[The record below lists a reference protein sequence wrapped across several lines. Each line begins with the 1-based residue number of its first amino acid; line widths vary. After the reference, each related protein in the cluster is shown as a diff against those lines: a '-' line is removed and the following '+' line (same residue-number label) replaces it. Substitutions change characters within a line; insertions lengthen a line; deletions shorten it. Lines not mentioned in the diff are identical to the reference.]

1 MKRTLLTAAAL
12 AFTVVGAS
20 SAQAQALRPISFGMS
35 GGAAIPMGKTADAAN
50 MGFGLTGLADY
61 KTPTMP
67 VSLRG
72 ELSFSRFGMKDLPSD
87 IDGNHRVLAA
97 IVNVVANVGGN
108 SSVSPYIIAGPGVY
122 SLKSTMSQDDIDVS
136 FSKTAM
142 GINGGMGL
150 NFHLGALSTFAE
162 ARYHYV
168 FSKDDDKGFDNT
180 QNLPIVFGI
189 RF

>member
-35 GGAAIPMGKTADAAN
+35 GGAAIPTGKTADAAN
-50 MGFGLTGLADY
+50 MGFGITGLADY
-61 KTPTMP
+61 KSPAMP

-72 ELSFSRFGMKDLPSD
+72 ELSFSRFGGKDLPAG
-87 IDGNHRVLAA
+87 IDGNHRILAG
-97 IVNVVANVGGN
+97 IVNVVASMGG
-108 SSVSPYIIAGPGVY
+108 SGSIAPYFIGGPGVY
-122 SLKSTMSQDDIDVS
+122 NLKSTVSDGDIDVS
-136 FSKTAM
+136 ASKTAM
-142 GINGGMGL
+142 GLNGGMGL
-150 NFHLGALSTFAE
+150 NFRMGAMSTFAE

-168 FSKDDDKGFDNT
+168 FSKDDDKGFENSQT
-180 QNLPIVFGI
+180 IPLVFGI